1 MDHVP
6 PTVLEAL
13 DHQRTRLVSID
24 ETDGQKLAQRRI
36 LLEGDDQLLAELV
49 RLDPIPDLLR
59 QITRNNPA
67 ALQGPQPLQYDRN
80 RGNRAQN
87 DRPHEAAA
95 GADDLP
101 HCVLFRNPSTS
112 RHDT

>member
-1 MDHVP
+1 MP
-6 PTVLEAL
+6 PPVLEPL
-13 DHQRTRLVSID
+13 DHQRTRLVPID
-24 ETDGQKLAQRRI
+24 ETDGQKLANRRMLFQRY
-36 LLEGDDQLLAELV
+36 DQLLAELV
-49 RLDPIPDLLR
+49 GLDPIPDLLR
-59 QITRNNPA
+59 QITRNDPA

-80 RGNRAQN
+80 RGYRAQN

-112 RHDT
+112 GHDT